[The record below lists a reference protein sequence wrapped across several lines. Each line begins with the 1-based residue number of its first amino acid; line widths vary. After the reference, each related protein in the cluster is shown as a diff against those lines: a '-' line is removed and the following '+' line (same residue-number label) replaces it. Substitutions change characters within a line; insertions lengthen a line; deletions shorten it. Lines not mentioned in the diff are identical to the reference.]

1 MEKCYKDVLIYSV
14 QLDWRIVYKDFQHP
28 YYSFSFYRYTK
39 NILANYPKFTS
50 VKSIVTDNK
59 PVEFIPKGRLD
70 SIRLFEDFVACFR
83 NNLGPAL
90 LQPGADRFL
99 SFKGNDLVRSGA
111 HHQNRDGDL
120 LAKPGCGQNIYGRKR
135 R

>member
-39 NILANYPKFTS
+39 KILANYPKFTS

-59 PVEFIPKGRLD
+59 PVEFIPEG
-70 SIRLFEDFVACFR
+70 
-83 NNLGPAL
+83 
-90 LQPGADRFL
+90 
-99 SFKGNDLVRSGA
+99 
-111 HHQNRDGDL
+111 
-120 LAKPGCGQNIYGRKR
+120 
-135 R
+135 